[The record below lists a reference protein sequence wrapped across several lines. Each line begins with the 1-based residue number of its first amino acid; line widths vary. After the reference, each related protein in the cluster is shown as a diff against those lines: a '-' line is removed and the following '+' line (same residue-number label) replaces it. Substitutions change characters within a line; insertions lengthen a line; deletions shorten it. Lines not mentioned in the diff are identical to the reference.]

1 MKFWLRKTIFVAGIS
16 ALAFGTVAAP
26 KPEVGLLGIKLYDTG
41 IDVVKKFGS
50 PNDIQA
56 IMFNQQAAG
65 GGGGGAGSGG
75 GGGGGMTAT
84 PTPLGGGG
92 SEGARGAPQGGRPP
106 LPGQPGGREMSPGNY
121 TVPPL
126 SISQIGTSG
135 FDTVPGPNNSPG
147 GASGGGGAAAPAAGG
162 GSSQGT
168 STTQYVRYLY
178 KRGAGSSVNFVLNK
192 FNKVVQIEVIGISNR
207 SVKTINGITLGN
219 SVSDVMKKYLDPD
232 GYDIGGDYF
241 MMRYLRQAKVAFRFT
256 RENPTTPYRVTG
268 IVVSAGK
275 S

>member
-1 MKFWLRKTIFVAGIS
+1 MKFWLRKTVFVAGIS
-16 ALAFGTVAAP
+16 ALTFGIVAAP
-26 KPEVGLLGIKLYDTG
+26 KPEVGLMGIKLYDTG

-50 PNDIQA
+50 PSDIQA
-56 IMFNQQAAG
+56 ITFNVQAAG
-65 GGGGGAGSGG
+65 GGGGGAGAPGGG

-84 PTPLGGGG
+84 PTPLGGGSG
-92 SEGARGAPQGGRPP
+92 GGGAPQGGRPP
-106 LPGQPGGREMSPGNY
+106 LPGQPGGRQMSPGNF

-126 SISQIGTSG
+126 SISQLGTSG
-135 FDTVPGPNNSPG
+135 FDSVPGPGSTPG
-147 GASGGGGAAAPAAGG
+147 AAGGGSGAAAPAAGG
-162 GSSQGT
+162 GSNQGT

-192 FNKVVQIEVIGISNR
+192 FNKVVQIEVIGIANR
-207 SVKTINGITLGN
+207 SVKTVNGITLGN
-219 SVSDVMKKYLDPD
+219 SVADVMKKYLDPD

>member
-1 MKFWLRKTIFVAGIS
+1 MKSWLRKTVYVAGLS
-16 ALAFGTVAAP
+16 AITFGTVAAP

-41 IDVVKKFGS
+41 VDVVKKFGS
-50 PNDIQA
+50 PTDIQA
-56 IMFNQQAAG
+56 ITFGQSSAG
-65 GGGGGAGSGG
+65 GGGGGGNAGG

-84 PTPLGGGG
+84 PTPLGSGG
-92 SEGARGAPQGGRPP
+92 SEGARGGPQPNRPP
-106 LPGQPGGREMSPGNY
+106 LPGQPGGREMGSPNY

-126 SISQIGTSG
+126 GISQVGTSG

-147 GASGGGGAAAPAAGG
+147 GGGGGAGAAAPSGGGG
-162 GSSQGT
+162 SNQGT

-192 FNKVVQIEVIGISNR
+192 FNKVVQIEVIGIANR
-207 SVKTINGITLGN
+207 SVRTLNGITLGN